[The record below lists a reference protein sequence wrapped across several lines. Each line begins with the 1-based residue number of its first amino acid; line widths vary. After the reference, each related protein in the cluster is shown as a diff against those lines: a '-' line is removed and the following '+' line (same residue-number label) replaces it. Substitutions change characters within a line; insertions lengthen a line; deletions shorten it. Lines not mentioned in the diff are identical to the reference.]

1 MQRALPVDL
10 DNTDVAILKSLM
22 EDGRKSF
29 RAISREIKVST
40 PTVKS
45 RYERLVNIGLIK
57 SVKPEIDLSK
67 VTRGKNKSQ
76 FFGGGEETIKQ
87 LEEQKKHFHV
97 KVVENMKVKMQCEY
111 CCGPIQAK
119 PKVLEFTNFQRFF
132 CCIGCKNQYEE
143 KHEGRIRSIVEQYKA
158 MQKGAKN

>member
-1 MQRALPVDL
+1 LQRALPVDL

-67 VTRGKNKSQ
+67 VRGGKKKSQ
-76 FFGGGEETIKQ
+76 FFGGEETIKQ

-111 CCGPIQAK
+111 CGGPINSK
-119 PKVLEFTNFQRFF
+119 PKVLEFANFQRFF
-132 CCIGCKNQYEE
+132 CCTGCKNQYKE

>member
-1 MQRALPVDL
+1 MPVDL

-67 VTRGKNKSQ
+67 VNRGGKKSQ
-76 FFGGGEETIKQ
+76 FFGGGEEETIKQ

-111 CCGPIQAK
+111 CGGPIHVK
-119 PKVLEFTNFQRFF
+119 PKVLEFANFQRFF
-132 CCIGCKNQYEE
+132 CCIGCKNQYKE
-143 KHEGRIRSIVEQYKA
+143 KHEGRIRSIVDQFKE
-158 MQKGAKN
+158 MQKEAKNLV

>member
-1 MQRALPVDL
+1 MQRALQVDL

-40 PTVKS
+40 PPVKS
-45 RYERLVNIGLIK
+45 RYERRYERLVNIGLTK

-67 VTRGKNKSQ
+67 VTRGKKKSQ

-97 KVVENMKVKMQCEY
+97 KVVENMKVKRCN
-111 CCGPIQAK
+111 AN
-119 PKVLEFTNFQRFF
+119 T
-132 CCIGCKNQYEE
+132 
-143 KHEGRIRSIVEQYKA
+143 VEDP
-158 MQKGAKN
+158 

>member
-1 MQRALPVDL
+1 MPVDL

-40 PTVKS
+40 PPVKS

-67 VTRGKNKSQ
+67 VTRGKKSQ
-76 FFGGGEETIKQ
+76 FLGGGGGGEIFKQ
-87 LEEQKKHFHV
+87 LEKQKKHFHV

-111 CCGPIQAK
+111 CGGPINSK
-119 PKVLEFTNFQRFF
+119 PKVLEFANFQRFF
-132 CCIGCKNQYEE
+132 CCTGCKNQYKE

>member
-1 MQRALPVDL
+1 MQVDL

-40 PTVKS
+40 PPTVKS

-67 VTRGKNKSQ
+67 VTRGKKKSQ
-76 FFGGGEETIKQ
+76 FLGGGGETIKQ

-97 KVVENMKVKMQCEY
+97 KVVENMKVKRCN
-111 CCGPIQAK
+111 AN
-119 PKVLEFTNFQRFF
+119 T
-132 CCIGCKNQYEE
+132 
-143 KHEGRIRSIVEQYKA
+143 VEDP
-158 MQKGAKN
+158 